1 MIKYLGN
8 FIILLLLIS
17 SSACEEKISG
27 EELNKYKV
35 LMDKRLGH
43 LVQAIIMQGR
53 LLDAYNLSNARADED
68 HFKEAEELIKGHLEE
83 FGRADELQKI
93 RSKIGGS
100 QKLLKIHDS
109 LILTSRLLLQSTN
122 MLEDN
127 SWLGG
132 SVSYDERT
140 LETARVNFQEAVKV
154 VFKID
159 DQKKIKPEM
168 EHKEYGVGEKPESN
182 VEVFENQD

>member
-43 LVQAIIMQGR
+43 LGQAIIMQGR

-68 HFKEAEELIKGHLEE
+68 HFKEAEELIRE
-83 FGRADELQKI
+83 FKPGSFPELLPD
-93 RSKIGGS
+93 
-100 QKLLKIHDS
+100 LLVIP
-109 LILTSRLLLQSTN
+109 N
-122 MLEDN
+122 
-127 SWLGG
+127 
-132 SVSYDERT
+132 
-140 LETARVNFQEAVKV
+140 AVKDA
-154 VFKID
+154 FLNL
-159 DQKKIKPEM
+159 
-168 EHKEYGVGEKPESN
+168 GELEKN
-182 VEVFENQD
+182 